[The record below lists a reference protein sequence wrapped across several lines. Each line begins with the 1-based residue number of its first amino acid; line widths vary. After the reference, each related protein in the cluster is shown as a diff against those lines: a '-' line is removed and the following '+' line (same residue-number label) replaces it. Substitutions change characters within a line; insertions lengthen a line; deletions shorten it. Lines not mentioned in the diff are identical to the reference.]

1 MILNVKRAA
10 LVIFLLAGLAA
21 PSLAQKT
28 ANEAKP
34 TVAFK
39 NRAIEASIVVDDA
52 LKAHPEFYNSLL
64 SEGRREM
71 AKRRAEADAAYKDDA
86 SNFSDGMRYSF
97 DRKYTGRSVA
107 GRFVSVLRSDYYNT
121 LGAHPNRDYNT
132 ILWDT
137 DAKKRI
143 GIRPLFKETADNG
156 PALTTIATAIRD
168 GLLAE
173 KKKRETDQPND
184 PDLDSIKPKLLE
196 LAPLLLAPST
206 EAKKSSGLV
215 VYFSPYMV
223 GSYAEGD
230 YTIFVPWTAFK
241 DHLSPEG
248 VAVFGGER
256 PLGDDKND

>member
-1 MILNVKRAA
+1 MNFRFKSTA
-10 LVIFLLAGLAA
+10 LLISVFTALATPALT
-21 PSLAQKT
+21 QDK
-28 ANEAKP
+28 ANEPKP
-34 TVAFK
+34 AATFK
-39 NRAIEASIVVDDA
+39 NRAIEATIIVDDA
-52 LKAHPEFYNSLL
+52 LKVHPGFYDNLL
-64 SEGRREM
+64 AEGRREM
-71 AKRRAEADAAYKDDA
+71 TKRRAEADAAYKDDA
-86 SNFSDGMRYSF
+86 SIFSDGRRYSF

-107 GRFVSVLRSDYYNT
+107 GRFVSVLRADYYNT

-132 ILWDT
+132 ILWDM

-156 PALTTIATAIRD
+156 PALTTIAKAVRD

-184 PDLDSIKPKLLE
+184 PDLDTIKPKLLE
-196 LAPLLLAPST
+196 LAPMLLAPST
-206 EAKKSSGLV
+206 EPKKSSGLV

-248 VAVFGGER
+248 AAVFGGDR
-256 PLGDDKND
+256 PPGDDKSD